1 MTHAICKVERCE
13 RPVKRLGWCNM
24 HSARWYRTGS
34 VEDTRIDNFSRYE
47 VANNGC
53 WIWTGPLFQ
62 SNGYGQFSRMYEGT
76 NLAYRAFYL
85 KHVGPVPDGL
95 QLDHLCRDRRCVNPQ
110 HLEPVTA
117 AENLRRSSA
126 GYGARTFCKAGLHDI
141 TDPANWYVPP
151 GRPNHRTCYPCAKAK
166 WARQDARRRKPIASE

>member
-1 MTHAICKVERCE
+1 MAHAICKVVDCD

-34 VEDTRIDNFSRYE
+34 VEDTRINNFARYE
-47 VANNGC
+47 VADNGC

-62 SNGYGQFSRMYEGT
+62 SNGYGQMSRVYKGT

-85 KHVGPVPDGL
+85 KHVGPVPEGL

-117 AENLRRSSA
+117 SENLRRSSM
-126 GYGARTFCKAGLHDI
+126 GYGARELCKAGLHDI
-141 TDPANWYVPP
+141 KDPANWYVPP
-151 GRPNHRTCYPCAKAK
+151 GQPNHRTCYPCSKAK
-166 WARQDARRRKPIASE
+166 WARQDARRRKPIVTD

>member
-1 MTHAICKVERCE
+1 MTHAICKVEDCD

-34 VEDTRIDNFSRYE
+34 VEDTRINNFTRYE
-47 VANNGC
+47 VSGNGC

-62 SNGYGQFSRMYEGT
+62 SNGYGQMSRAYKGT

-85 KHVGPVPDGL
+85 KHVGSVPEGL

-110 HLEPVTA
+110 HLEPVTP
-117 AENLRRSSA
+117 AENQRRGLM
-126 GYGARTFCKAGLHDI
+126 GYGARTLCKAGLHDI
-141 TDPANWYVPP
+141 TDPANWYSPP
-151 GRPNHRTCYPCAKAK
+151 GNPNARSCYPCAKAK
-166 WARQDARRRKPIASE
+166 WARQDARRRKTIATN